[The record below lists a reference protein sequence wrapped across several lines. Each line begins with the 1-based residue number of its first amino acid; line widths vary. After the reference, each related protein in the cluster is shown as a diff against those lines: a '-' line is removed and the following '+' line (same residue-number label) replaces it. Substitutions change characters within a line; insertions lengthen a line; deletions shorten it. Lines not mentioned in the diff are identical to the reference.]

1 MRVSQR
7 WLAQQLPLCVSERA
21 IFITPA
27 FAAPSLVDKVS
38 VIVNENELSYTVS
51 APGAMP
57 DGERLQNAGL
67 QAIAKMR
74 AEFVQPLCRLKKKV
88 KYVGEADETALD
100 PAALFKDCFELDWL
114 ENRPPERLDRAPG
127 TSRGM
132 AQLKLQSVEILE
144 EEQVPKKP
152 QGQPGQ
158 ARGV

>member
-1 MRVSQR
+1 M
-7 WLAQQLPLCVSERA
+7 
-21 IFITPA
+21 PA
-27 FAAPSLVDKVS
+27 FAAPSLIDKVS
-38 VIVNENELSYTVS
+38 VILNDNELNYTVS